1 MTSLISTK
9 FKDNS
14 KVEYLFSNKKLFNL
28 FLPLIIEQF
37 LEFAV
42 GLINSIIV
50 ASVGEAAVSGVSI
63 IEFIM
68 MLLISVLQH
77 FRLVVVLLP
86 GNV

>member
-9 FKDNS
+9 FKNNS

>member
-37 LEFAV
+37 FEFAV